1 MVLPSPPF
9 KLFNTYKP
17 QGREES
23 RGTPK
28 AMCPAH
34 PLEELEEELAFYER
48 ERRVIGFFGSK
59 KRKQKCVCV
68 ISYFLSR
75 CMRPEGPRQWRAFP
89 AILGSGSARSG
100 RWEDEEKGSEEFYI
114 G

>member
-1 MVLPSPPF
+1 MVLPSPPS

-59 KRKQKCVCV
+59 KRKQKCVLFRIFYPAAC
-68 ISYFLSR
+68 
-75 CMRPEGPRQWRAFP
+75 GPKGH
-89 AILGSGSARSG
+89 GSGG
-100 RWEDEEKGSEEFYI
+100 PPQLY
-114 G
+114 